1 MKNISSSDAV
11 IIIKAAI
18 RMSGADSKLD
28 EKEQKLLDKMF
39 ALTNLEKS
47 KVDEIYS
54 EEGEDINK
62 LSEQLSSPKAKK
74 AFLLTL
80 AAMALA
86 DHKITKEECN
96 LLEEL
101 TLKLNIGRVRINEL
115 SYDDCETMILK
126 LLSDASPPK
135 KSKYATQLSDFDM
148 L

>member
-1 MKNISSSDAV
+1 
-11 IIIKAAI
+11 
-18 RMSGADSKLD
+18 MSGADSKLH

-39 ALTNLEKS
+39 ALTDLEKTEI
-47 KVDEIYS
+47 DEVYS
-54 EEGEDINK
+54 GTGEDIDK

-86 DHKITKEECN
+86 DHKITREESE
-96 LLEEL
+96 LLESL
-101 TLKLNIGRVRINEL
+101 TLKLNIGRVRIKEL
-115 SYDDCETMILK
+115 SYDVCETMVLK

-135 KSKYATQLSDFDM
+135 KNKYAAQLSDFDM